1 MHICICMFLS
11 TLHYGVYIRFWPTL
25 QMCAMCICCHG
36 FTPFVRMHLYVFVNP
51 TLRYI
56 YIYWYIGLAKTIYI
70 HCIWLYIW
78 WFPCQEY
85 RIYTVYIWFWPTLYI
100 YTVLANP
107 ANVCHVHLL
116 PWLVSS
122 ALLGLQVKGPKR
134 GWEGDM
140 QYVLALLSFKHHC
153 RTLGH

>member
-1 MHICICMFLS
+1 MHM
-11 TLHYGVYIRFWPTL
+11 
-25 QMCAMCICCHG
+25 
-36 FTPFVRMHLYVFVNP
+36 YVFVNP
-51 TLRYI
+51 TLRCLYTVLANPANVRHVHLLPWFYTVCTYAFVRFCQPYFTVYI
-56 YIYWYIGLAKTIYI
+56 YILIYWVGQNHIYTLYMTVYLVVSLPRIPYI
-70 HCIWLYIW
+70 H
-78 WFPCQEY
+78 
-85 RIYTVYIWFWPTLYI
+85 RI